1 MTSPFQQRLQA
12 HLQTS
17 TLTPGIFPVSETFK
31 TMAMA
36 AVLVDGKPIVL
47 TGSGDD
53 AASLSQAQA
62 FSQSKAFKAAMT
74 GLSLTG
80 PLSAAVVQGKD
91 IDWPEQCE
99 AVVGSA
105 SGVVET
111 DAGNGD
117 LKMIS
122 LHGYR
127 GLTTLLCVNTELA
140 RIIDPKA
147 PMMDDGRDL
156 TELLK
161 DLPQVLNFK

>member
-1 MTSPFQQRLQA
+1 MSSDFQLRLQA
-12 HLQTS
+12 HLQAS
-17 TLTPGIFPVSETFK
+17 TLTPGIFPVADAFK
-31 TMAMA
+31 AMSMA
-36 AVLVDGKPIVL
+36 AVLVGGKPILL

-53 AASLSQAQA
+53 ETSLSQAQA

-74 GLSLTG
+74 GLTLTG

-91 IDWPEQCE
+91 IDWPQECE
-99 AVVGSA
+99 AVVA
-105 SGVVET
+105 STPGVVET
-111 DAGNGD
+111 DGGHGD

-147 PMMDDGRDL
+147 PLMDDGRDL

-161 DLPQVLNFK
+161 DQPQILKFH